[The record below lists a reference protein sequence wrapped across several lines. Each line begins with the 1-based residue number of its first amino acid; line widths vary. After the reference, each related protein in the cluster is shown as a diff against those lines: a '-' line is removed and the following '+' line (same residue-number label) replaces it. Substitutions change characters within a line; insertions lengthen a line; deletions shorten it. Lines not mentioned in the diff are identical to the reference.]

1 MSGFKWTSGVRDNTL
16 RRRRQEA
23 EDESAGAAHQYTR
36 QRPYLETGSE
46 TVIERARLDYV
57 YRADYSLLSD
67 LFSEAEMASLVACF
81 QGEIFTPQRIQHI
94 ASYFLSCACISGRI
108 LNSGE
113 DLVYEKLSRLSPT
126 QRLTLADTLE
136 QLWFRGPEVGGAVG
150 LLTELGIKLR
160 K

>member
-16 RRRRQEA
+16 RRLRQEA
-23 EDESAGAAHQYTR
+23 EDESTEAAYLYKR
-36 QRPYLETGSE
+36 QRLYLENDSE
-46 TVIERARLDYV
+46 PVIALARLDYI
-57 YRADYSLLSD
+57 YCAAYSSLSD
-67 LFSEAEMASLVACF
+67 LFSEAEVASLVACF
-81 QGEIFTPQRIQHI
+81 QGEIFTPQRIQHM
-94 ASYFLSCACISGRI
+94 ALYFLSCAFISGKI

-113 DLVYEKLSRLSPT
+113 DLLYEKLSHLSPT

-136 QLWFRGPEVGGAVG
+136 QLWYRGPEVGGAVG